1 MSLYLLL
8 AIALGALTGVTEA
21 PVTRPA
27 FAGVVARSGETR
39 ARRKTMRASVPL
51 SGRVRQTRPAQ
62 RRFPFLP
69 RRSDA
74 PLTGAASPRAPS
86 PHC

>member
-8 AIALGALTGVTEA
+8 AIALGAITGVAEA
-21 PVTRPA
+21 PASRPV
-27 FAGVVARSGETR
+27 FAGVVARSSETR
-39 ARRKTMRASVPL
+39 ARRQTIRASVPL
-51 SGRVRQTRPAQ
+51 SGRVRQPSPAQ
-62 RRFPFLP
+62 RRVTFLI

-86 PHC
+86 RHC